1 MCYNI
6 FVGEFILKMKKSLF
20 IIFSILFF
28 QSISL
33 AQSDFPTAIK
43 NCDPY
48 SQDGFAT
55 HNNQTFN
62 LSITLEKAKDKCIY
76 REKIYQGKN
85 YQMMTCKF
93 EKGQLPFISDSMSRY
108 NQFYKKEIAKNPIF
122 SAKMTS
128 NGEVFNKILANP
140 AYCTITYTKTKAH

>member
-1 MCYNI
+1 
-6 FVGEFILKMKKSLF
+6 MKKSLF
-20 IIFSILFF
+20 LIFSILIF
-28 QSISL
+28 QSITL
-33 AQSDFPTAIK
+33 AQSDFSTAIK
-43 NCDPY
+43 NCEEF
-48 SQDGFAT
+48 SLDGMAT

-62 LSITLEKAKDKCIY
+62 LAITLEKSKDKCIY
-76 REKIYQGKN
+76 KEKIYQGKN
-85 YQMMTCKF
+85 YQMMTCKL

-140 AYCTITYTKTKAH
+140 AFCTVTYSKVKPH